1 MVDNFLILKL
11 KTCCEIHSFIPFAD
25 FLAPQSG
32 PFWKVFDFLIFFYS
46 YDNWMAGHPVWWA
59 VSWKRIKV
67 VDGSVSS
74 GLSSMSFLVHSDTV
88 DQFILHME
96 IIISSNING
105 SLQFR
110 DGHLKQ

>member
-1 MVDNFLILKL
+1 M
-11 KTCCEIHSFIPFAD
+11 
-25 FLAPQSG
+25 
-32 PFWKVFDFLIFFYS
+32 
-46 YDNWMAGHPVWWA
+46 
-59 VSWKRIKV
+59 